1 MPTQQLS
8 AIITVWAIETQCNE
22 AHANFVL
29 DVHCFLMNQHL
40 TWLYWPFYLWVMHLN
55 KIKSIELPEIIPL
68 TVMVKVMVRAY
79 ILKMIKLL
87 VWSQQSTD
95 PEFGTWQ

>member
-1 MPTQQLS
+1 
-8 AIITVWAIETQCNE
+8 
-22 AHANFVL
+22 
-29 DVHCFLMNQHL
+29 
-40 TWLYWPFYLWVMHLN
+40 MHLN

-95 PEFGTWQ
+95 PEFGT